1 MSRNAFATLALT
13 AGTALI
19 SASASHAA
27 LVHRYS
33 FDGTAN
39 DSVGTAN
46 GTLAG
51 AGTIN
56 GGRLVT
62 AAQPIG
68 PANTANGVVFP
79 VGTNPSSSIVGGLTG
94 SFTIQSIYT
103 DAQTTPAS
111 FFHSIFGFYTDPTN
125 ALLGTSVRNEGPG
138 FPSSVGFR
146 QSGLNGGDELILL
159 GQSGDQGTNINF
171 IATYDASTG
180 TASYYRNGALAQQ
193 SAVGALAGFNLQAIS
208 ANAAIGNVPYN
219 DRALNGS
226 TDEFRVFN
234 NSLNQAQVI
243 ALLALG
249 ANPTNAQLQAVV
261 PEPASLGLLGLGGL
275 ALLRRRRSA

>member
-1 MSRNAFATLALT
+1 MSRNAFASLALA
-13 AGTALI
+13 AGTVLI

-33 FDGTAN
+33 FDGNAN

-51 AGTIN
+51 AGTIT

-94 SFTIQSIYT
+94 SFTIESIYT
-103 DAQTTPAS
+103 DAQTDPVS
-111 FFHSIFGFYTDPTN
+111 FFHSIFGFYTDTTN
-125 ALLGTSVRNEGPG
+125 ALLGTSVRNQGG
-138 FPSSVGFR
+138 FPSSAGFR
-146 QSGLNGGDELILL
+146 QVGVNGGNELILL

-171 IATYDASTG
+171 VVTYDAPTG

-249 ANPTNAQLQAVV
+249 ANPTNAQLQAIV